1 MTRLELFRIKSMWG
15 NYAFDYACSMARG
28 LSGGLISIWDP
39 NMFSKNSIWCDD
51 SFIIIKRN
59 WKNVVGDCFMVNIY
73 GPQDHVSKLAL
84 WNRLT
89 DFMHHHNGSYIMFGD
104 MNAVRN
110 AQERFG
116 TTLNSIEAD
125 HFNSFIDSTGL
136 VDLPIGGRSFTWM
149 NKAGTKLSKLD
160 RFLIS
165 EDVTIRLPD
174 VRITALDRIDGD
186 PLMAFDNDHRLIL
199 LQEIEKIDKFASM
212 DIIQKAHVKWD
223 IEGDENSKFFH
234 GLINQKRRNQ
244 MINEIMVEGNWITNP
259 CLIKD
264 AFLQFYKRKFQAQ
277 DSQVTPEK
285 LRSRWDCGSSN
296 SSGPMV
302 TPFAFVKEV
311 LGALFRRIY
320 LILLILILCLLYV
333 MPNGANSSFSPYP
346 NRQGDTSLSPFL
358 FNLGYGGLYIALRK
372 AGRNDWNA
380 NVRIIIIR
388 VLHVFYLA
396 SGLKINIHKS
406 NIYGI
411 GVNKDE
417 VLSMASNAGCMAG
430 DVPFNYLGLPIGSN
444 MKSIAS
450 WKTLV
455 DRFHMRLSSWKA
467 NLLSIGGRLT
477 LIIVR
482 AWSSKLIMVKK
493 EVSIQMVVA
502 SRAFGAKHV
511 GTSIFFTRK
520 IEAPHMHK
528 AHKKRR
534 ALRFRALSLGTPRKG
549 DGF

>member
-1 MTRLELFRIKSMWG
+1 MWIKDLCLKHNVHFLGIQESKMTRLELFRIKSMWG

-51 SFIIIKRN
+51 SFIIIKGN

-174 VRITALDRIDGD
+174 VRITALDRLWSDHNPILLHIDKTDFGPTPFKLYNSWLLRD
-186 PLMAFDNDHRLIL
+186 GFDNLIKEEWELLDSNLKCHEKFRRLKDKIKQWSNNIKTLERNRKTVALEEINSIEKRIDEGSAMPSDNDHRLIL

-244 MINEIMVEGNWITNP
+244 MINGIMVEGNWITNP

-277 DSQVTPEK
+277 DSQVMFSNIPHSHSLNCMDRETLERHVTLK
-285 LRSRWDCGSSN
+285 EIKEAVWDCGSSKAL
-296 SSGPMV
+296 GPDGYS
-302 TPFAFVKEV
+302 FAFVKKYWGTIQKDLYNFV
-311 LGALFRRIY
+311 NLFFAS
-320 LILLILILCLLYV
+320 CV
-333 MPNGANSSFSPYP
+333 MPNGANSIVFHPYP
-346 NRQGDTSLSPFL
+346 
-358 FNLGYGGLYIALRK
+358 
-372 AGRNDWNA
+372 
-380 NVRIIIIR
+380 
-388 VLHVFYLA
+388 
-396 SGLKINIHKS
+396 
-406 NIYGI
+406 
-411 GVNKDE
+411 
-417 VLSMASNAGCMAG
+417 
-430 DVPFNYLGLPIGSN
+430 
-444 MKSIAS
+444 
-450 WKTLV
+450 
-455 DRFHMRLSSWKA
+455 
-467 NLLSIGGRLT
+467 
-477 LIIVR
+477 
-482 AWSSKLIMVKK
+482 
-493 EVSIQMVVA
+493 
-502 SRAFGAKHV
+502 
-511 GTSIFFTRK
+511 
-520 IEAPHMHK
+520 
-528 AHKKRR
+528 
-534 ALRFRALSLGTPRKG
+534 KG
-549 DGF
+549 